1 MEETKVNVKIN
12 KGGPLLV
19 LNTVNIIHADGS
31 EEVRENRVSFCRC
44 GLSANMPFCDGA
56 HKASDF
62 EKG

>member
-1 MEETKVNVKIN
+1 
-12 KGGPLLV
+12 LV